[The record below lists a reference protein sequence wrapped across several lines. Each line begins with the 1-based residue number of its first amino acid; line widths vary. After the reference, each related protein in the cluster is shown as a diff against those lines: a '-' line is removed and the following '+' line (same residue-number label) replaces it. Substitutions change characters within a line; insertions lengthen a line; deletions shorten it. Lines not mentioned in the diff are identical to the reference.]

1 MKIKVPNIDFTCFKD
16 GLCDIYNED
25 EEGNKNYK
33 FKGLGFENRVL
44 GFGRHYAAKA
54 AQVKAD
60 AVIRI
65 PKVPGIN
72 SHDTLEIKNLGK
84 YDIEL
89 AQNIL
94 DSNPLS
100 IDLTLR
106 QLEMFEVKSNE

>member
-16 GLCDIYNED
+16 GLCDIYTED

-33 FKGLGFENRVL
+33 FRGLGFENRVL

-54 AQVKAD
+54 AQVKTD

-65 PKVPGIN
+65 PKLQGIDI
-72 SHDTLEIKNLGK
+72 HDTLEIKNLGR

-89 AQNIL
+89 VQDIF

-100 IDLTLR
+100 LDLTLR